1 MDLARVASPYNQ
13 LVNKRDFLKVSLG
26 SMLAA
31 DAQTP
36 RRNWAGNHTYHA
48 KNLLVPKTVAEAR
61 QMVKSAST
69 LKALGTA
76 HAFNGIA
83 DNDVN
88 QISLRELRAMQL
100 SADKRTVTVGAG
112 VKYGELAPYLQ
123 ANGVA
128 VHNLASLPHIS
139 VAGGCATAT
148 HGSGTGNLST
158 AVAAMEFV
166 TADGESVK
174 LSQKDAD
181 FAGAV
186 VHLGGLGVVTSLT
199 LNVVPAFDVSQVV
212 YENLSFQHLESNLE
226 GIFASGYSVSLFTDW
241 QKHMASEVWVKSKG
255 KDTGRKDFF
264 GAKRLERNVHPI
276 IALDAVNCTQQRGI
290 PGPSYERLPHFRMNF
305 TPSSGD
311 ELQSEF
317 FVDRRNGYAAIAA
330 VETLRDQITPH
341 LLITELRS
349 ITRDDLWMSTAYGR
363 DSLAIHFTWKP
374 HGKEV
379 AALIPRIEAKL
390 APYAYRPHW
399 AKLFTPS
406 PAHMKAVYPK
416 LPEFLKLMKKYD
428 PKGKFRSG
436 FLAATLPP
444 VA

>member
-1 MDLARVASPYNQ
+1 
-13 LVNKRDFLKVSLG
+13 
-26 SMLAA
+26 MLAA

-128 VHNLASLPHIS
+128 VHTLASLPHIS

-158 AVAAMEFV
+158 AVVAMEFV
-166 TADGESVK
+166 TADGESVR

-212 YENLSFQHLESNLE
+212 
-226 GIFASGYSVSLFTDW
+226 
-241 QKHMASEVWVKSKG
+241 
-255 KDTGRKDFF
+255 
-264 GAKRLERNVHPI
+264 
-276 IALDAVNCTQQRGI
+276 
-290 PGPSYERLPHFRMNF
+290 
-305 TPSSGD
+305 
-311 ELQSEF
+311 
-317 FVDRRNGYAAIAA
+317 
-330 VETLRDQITPH
+330 
-341 LLITELRS
+341 
-349 ITRDDLWMSTAYGR
+349 
-363 DSLAIHFTWKP
+363 
-374 HGKEV
+374 
-379 AALIPRIEAKL
+379 
-390 APYAYRPHW
+390 
-399 AKLFTPS
+399 
-406 PAHMKAVYPK
+406 
-416 LPEFLKLMKKYD
+416 
-428 PKGKFRSG
+428 
-436 FLAATLPP
+436 
-444 VA
+444 